1 MVKIGEGAGGLWDFG
16 VCRPGTNVNDG
27 EDFERK
33 ADTWLIRNNSNS
45 WGLECNS
52 CAGTG
57 VTLDPKPKL
66 HEGAWVGLL
75 LDLDTGGTLTMYLED
90 TPCGTIAAG
99 LAGPL
104 LPCAVLY
111 GKAMLVKIHGEL
123 APPPQ

>member
-1 MVKIGEGAGGLWDFG
+1 M
-16 VCRPGTNVNDG
+16 
-27 EDFERK
+27 
-33 ADTWLIRNNSNS
+33 
-45 WGLECNS
+45 
-52 CAGTG
+52 
-57 VTLDPKPKL
+57 TLDPKPKL